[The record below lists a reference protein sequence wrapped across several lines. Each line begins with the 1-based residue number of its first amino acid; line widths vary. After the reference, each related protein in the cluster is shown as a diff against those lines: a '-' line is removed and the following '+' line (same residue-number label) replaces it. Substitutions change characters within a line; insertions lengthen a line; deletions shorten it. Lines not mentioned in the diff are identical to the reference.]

1 MLNLFK
7 KKTNL
12 VNANAADDFFNE
24 PQVNHSV
31 KPQAQNESWLEED
44 YEEGQLSVD
53 VYQTS
58 DKIVIQSTIAG
69 VRPEDID
76 ITVNNDMVTIRGKR
90 EIDNTLQ
97 SDDYFIQE
105 CYWGGFSRSIIL
117 PAEIQSEK
125 IEATLKNGVLT
136 ITLPKVI
143 KSKPVSIKV
152 RDND

>member
-12 VNANAADDFFNE
+12 VNASAADDFFNE

>member
-7 KKTNL
+7 KKNNQTDTS
-12 VNANAADDFFNE
+12 AADDFFSE
-24 PQVNHSV
+24 SS
-31 KPQAQNESWLEED
+31 QAIKHQASNESWLEED

-90 EIDNTLQ
+90 EIDNTIK
-97 SDDYFIQE
+97 SEDYFIQE

-125 IEATLKNGVLT
+125 IEASLKNGVLT
-136 ITLPKVI
+136 ISLPKI
-143 KSKPVSIKV
+143 PKTKPVFIKV
-152 RDND
+152 RDED

>member
-12 VNANAADDFFNE
+12 VNANVADDFFNE